1 MLSLWSHNRCFGF
14 FVFLSFIKDV
24 LHQQC
29 LAGDCG
35 ANGSFAKDEVGGGDG
50 GEDGSGGDTVC
61 SSGLGEHESASSSE
75 CRGDSGREDR
85 EDRLRR
91 GGDQADSQSASDQA
105 LDECMFRKYK
115 VILEDTNMLEKTKR

>member
-14 FVFLSFIKDV
+14 FVFLSFIKDC

-75 CRGDSGREDR
+75 CRGDPGREDR

-105 LDECMFRKYK
+105 LDECMFTKYE
-115 VILEDTNMLEKTKR
+115 VILEGTNMLEKTKR